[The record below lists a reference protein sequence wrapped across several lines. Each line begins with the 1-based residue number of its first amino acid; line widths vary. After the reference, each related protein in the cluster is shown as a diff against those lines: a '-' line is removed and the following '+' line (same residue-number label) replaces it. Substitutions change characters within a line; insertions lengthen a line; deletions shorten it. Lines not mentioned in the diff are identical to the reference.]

1 MERKNHSKGSAV
13 TQHLLL
19 VSLGPVQDFIAQA
32 RRTRDLWFGS
42 HLLVEVSR
50 AAAGELAKHGA
61 KLIVPA
67 LDEVQEELSPCD
79 GPLRPS
85 GKPPMAIPNKVLAVV
100 PPGLDPRALATDARA
115 AAQKRWA
122 DFAANVKEKC
132 QRGLIATSAEESW
145 QEQVDSFLEFLAA
158 WLPFEEN
165 DYATTRA
172 SLEREMAARKLLRD
186 FDPWTHQRGHVP
198 KSSLDGAR
206 ETVLVEPQT
215 RNPDLVRKYRISP
228 GEQLDAVGLVKRAG
242 GEPEQFIPL
251 ANVALAGWIDVA
263 RKHVPKF
270 IEHIDGYCKKR
281 GLSRIVRP
289 DLACGRIFA
298 YDAEVFFEERWYPLL
313 CETRDEPRTAADR
326 MRLVD
331 AAREFGSHIEPV
343 LRVMNEPYP
352 YVACIVADGDHMSKT
367 LEHLDAV
374 AHKRF
379 SQWLAQFFGARVRT
393 IVEQDHRGILVYTG
407 GDDVL
412 AFVSVKDAVDCA
424 QAIRD
429 AFDALVKDAL
439 AGSSDAP
446 VPTLSVGIGMGHLLE
461 SMGELRRLGRSAEK
475 LAKTQRN
482 ALGIIVDK
490 RSGGT
495 TKLLYGWP
503 DDPKSALDAAVKLLL
518 ACLSMKKVHE
528 IQRELSRMPK
538 RNTLLP
544 GEQTSWSAVL
554 RGEVERILARTNDGE
569 GLAPQ
574 EAGLSW
580 KDTQEYD
587 TRYGHV
593 EQWVRRMLIAK
604 EIIEAARAAT
614 PKENH

>member
-1 MERKNHSKGSAV
+1 M

-67 LDEVQEELSPCD
+67 LDEAQEELSPCD

-85 GKPPMAIPNKVLAVV
+85 GKPPVAIPNKVLALV
-100 PPGLDPRALATDARA
+100 PPGLDPRALATEARA
-115 AAQKRWA
+115 AAQRRWA
-122 DFAANVKEKC
+122 EFAANVKKKC
-132 QRGLIATSAEESW
+132 HSGLIAANATESW

-165 DYATTRA
+165 EYATTRA

-206 ETVLVEPQT
+206 ETVLAEPKK

-251 ANVALAGWIDVA
+251 ANVALAGWIDAA

-270 IEHIDGYCKKR
+270 ISPVESCCENE

-289 DLACGRIFA
+289 DLACGRVFA
-298 YDAEVFFEERWYPLL
+298 YDAEVFLKDRWYPLL
-313 CETRDEPRTAADR
+313 CETRDEPRTAEDR
-326 MRLVD
+326 RRLGNE
-331 AAREFGSHIEPV
+331 AREFGRNIEPV
-343 LRVMNEPYP
+343 LRAMNEPYP
-352 YVACIVADGDHMSKT
+352 YVACIVADGDRMSKT
-367 LEHLDAV
+367 LEHLDLV

-379 SQWLAQFFGARVRT
+379 SKWLAEFFGARVRR

-412 AFVSVKDAVDCA
+412 AFVSVQDAVDCA

-429 AFDALVKDAL
+429 AFDALVKEAL

-446 VPTLSVGIGMGHLLE
+446 VPTLSVGIGIGHLLE

-495 TKLLYGWP
+495 TKLVYGWN
-503 DDPKSALDAAVKLLL
+503 DDPKAALDAAVELLL
-518 ACLSMKKVHE
+518 ERLSMKKVHE

-544 GEQTSWSAVL
+544 GEQTSWDAVL
-554 RGEVERILARTNDGE
+554 RGEVTRILARTNDGE
-569 GLAPQ
+569 GLEPN

-580 KDTQEYD
+580 DD
-587 TRYGHV
+587 TRGYDARYTHV

-604 EIIEAARAAT
+604 EIIDAERAAT